1 MPLSRTRPAD
11 KKKFSWP
18 RWLSPYLFVLPVV
31 IAFVLVIAYPLF
43 RNIVESFFE
52 NYLARPAEH
61 DFIWFEN
68 YIKVFRDKVFWKSSQ
83 VTGIYISITVV
94 LRFLLGLGIAL
105 LLNQKLKI
113 RGFARALLIIPWAVP
128 DIVACLVWIQMFDYQ
143 YGIINYYMMN
153 LGLIGEPL
161 KWLSSLDLALPAAMV
176 VNVWKG
182 TPWVAIMILAG
193 LQTIPPDLYEAAAID
208 GANSFKK
215 FLNVTIPLLRPVFI
229 TVFLLLVIWSI
240 KDFAIIYILNKG
252 GPAHATEVLTIYI
265 YQKAFTDLRM
275 GQAAAAGSILL
286 VVSMIFTIVYLSFLD
301 KEESVW

>member
-11 KKKFSWP
+11 NKKFSWP

-52 NYLARPAEH
+52 NYLARPADH

-68 YIKVFRDKVFWKSSQ
+68 YIKVFNDKVFWKSSQ
-83 VTGIYISITVV
+83 VTAIYISITVV
-94 LRFLLGLGIAL
+94 LRFALGLGIAL

-113 RGFARALLIIPWAVP
+113 RGIARALLIIPWAVP

-143 YGIINYYMMN
+143 YGIINYYLMN

-193 LQTIPPDLYEAAAID
+193 LQTIPTDLYEAAAID
-208 GANSFKK
+208 GANSVKK

-275 GQAAAAGSILL
+275 GQAAAAGGILL
-286 VVSMIFTIVYLSFLD
+286 VVSMLFTIVYLSFLD

>member
-1 MPLSRTRPAD
+1 MPLTRTRPAG
-11 KKKFSWP
+11 KTRLSWP

-31 IAFVLVIAYPLF
+31 IAFVLIIAYPLF
-43 RNIVESFFE
+43 RNIYESFFQ
-52 NYLARPAEH
+52 NYLARPSEH

-68 YIKVFRDKVFWKSSQ
+68 YTRVFRDKVFWKSSQ
-83 VTGIYISITVV
+83 VTAIYISITVV
-94 LRFLLGLGIAL
+94 IRFFFGLGIAL

-113 RGFARALLIIPWAVP
+113 RGIARALLIIPWAVP

-143 YGIINYYMMN
+143 YGIINYYLMN
-153 LGLIGEPL
+153 TGLIAEPL
-161 KWLSSLDLALPAAMV
+161 KWLSSLDLALPAAMI

-193 LQTIPPDLYEAAAID
+193 LQTIPTDLYEAAAID
-208 GANSFKK
+208 GANSIKK

-275 GQAAAAGSILL
+275 GQAAAAGVILL
-286 VVSMIFTIVYLSFLD
+286 VISMLFTIIYLSFLD